1 MRMRQENKINLIE
14 AGELVLT
21 ACESRIFYPG
31 VDEQN
36 LARSRFDFEGG
47 VPVPS

>member
-1 MRMRQENKINLIE
+1 MPMRQENKINLIE

-36 LARSRFDFEGG
+36 FSRRSLDFECR
-47 VPVPS
+47 VPVPG